1 MNKILLEKRM
11 GQMIGDTESQTP
23 KLAGRADFVT
33 SEYIGISKFGI
44 YNFRTTSQTYDGYYW
59 FQSIEV
65 PDLASKV
72 IDEDITPDFIKN
84 LIENEDINVY
94 CDDPSFLYWALK
106 YKANSNNYG
115 IEPETRRPKR
125 NNTRLLGSNCKHL
138 QSVMQL
144 LKTGEC
150 YDQMAADTINW
161 AKYNAGEAYKSF
173 QKTRINSD
181 KYKKSHRMNYET
193 ADSYMN
199 DYFASLAGFNK
210 FLDDED
216 IKGSLQAEI
225 ERTAKTDPSMTL
237 NDFITDEFGVNGIQG
252 LADELQIDIDYVRQY
267 FKDLGFAE

>member
-94 CDDPSFLYWALK
+94 CDCLTGDMKVLMADNTYKSIRDISEGDKVITHLGNIKTVKGKSSRPSYNDLLEIDLEDRKIRCTENHQFLVNINGNKEWI
-106 YKANSNNYG
+106 KAKDL
-115 IEPETRRPKR
+115 TKDM
-125 NNTRLLGSNCKHL
+125 RLLELG
-138 QSVMQL
+138 
-144 LKTGEC
+144 
-150 YDQMAADTINW
+150 
-161 AKYNAGEAYKSF
+161 
-173 QKTRINSD
+173 
-181 KYKKSHRMNYET
+181 
-193 ADSYMN
+193 
-199 DYFASLAGFNK
+199 
-210 FLDDED
+210 D
-216 IKGSLQAEI
+216 I
-225 ERTAKTDPSMTL
+225 
-237 NDFITDEFGVNGIQG
+237 
-252 LADELQIDIDYVRQY
+252 
-267 FKDLGFAE
+267 